1 MCLDDKSFFERDKQK
16 LAPLLEK
23 WGVEASLEKEQFDK
37 NRNAEFTA
45 SCMNRPRIG

>member
-23 WGVEASLEKEQFDK
+23 WGIEATKEKEELEKTQKTEIAVTS
-37 NRNAEFTA
+37 N
-45 SCMNRPRIG
+45 NRPRIG